1 MTHHPKIMI
10 VEDETLL
17 AADLAESLR
26 SLGYTVTSRIGS
38 GEEALESIDAASPD
52 LVLMDIQLAGELD
65 GIETA
70 GKIRRL
76 RNTPVVFMSAFS
88 DESFLSRAKDIQPY
102 GYLVKPVAPRELH
115 TTISMALHKAKM
127 EKALRKSEHHFRTVA
142 ESTYDWETWRGPDGR
157 YLYLSPSCERITGY
171 SPNDFYDNP
180 FFIEEIVHPEDHETV
195 SRHIREGEKPGPV
208 GHVRFR
214 IRHRDGTL
222 RWISHY
228 CHAVYDAQGEYL
240 GRRSSN
246 RDTTMERRLEQELL
260 RGAKL
265 ESVSTLV
272 GGIAHDYNNLITI
285 IMGNIDLARMLADP
299 NDAAQAALSE
309 AEEAALRARE
319 LTRQLVTFS
328 NNIPSI
334 KKTGSILPV
343 IQEATDLLVSG
354 DANEFRL
361 NMADSLWPVEIDS
374 NQIEKAL
381 KNVIINARES
391 MTEGGVITI
400 RAENLDLVSREGVQ
414 DLPLS
419 EGKYVKIS
427 VRDQGKGIPEEHLPR
442 IFDPY
447 FSTKERGTQK
457 GMGLGLAVTFAILKR
472 HGGLITVSSTPG
484 AGTTFYLY
492 IPAVT
497 PKPAAGTAAATDQ
510 LREFESHWRSSEKGK
525 GKILIMD
532 DEEMIRTLLIKMVER
547 FGYQG
552 ESVRDGDSA
561 LERFTAAKQAG
572 APFDLVILNLIIPGG
587 IGGRDTISLL
597 KSVDPGVKAIAS
609 SGYPNDPVM
618 KNCRLFGFDAA
629 ILKPYHMEELKSL
642 LTRLIPAD

>member
-1 MTHHPKIMI
+1 MTNDSKIMI

-17 AADLAESLR
+17 AADIAESLR

-38 GEEALESIDAASPD
+38 GEEALECIDAASPD
-52 LVLMDIQLAGELD
+52 LVLMDIQLGGELD

-76 RNTPVVFMSAFS
+76 RDTPVVFMSAFS
-88 DESFLSRAKDIQPY
+88 DDSFLSRAKDIQPY

-115 TTISMALHKAKM
+115 TTITMALHRAKM

-142 ESTYDWETWRGPDGR
+142 DSTYDWETWRGPDGR

-171 SPNDFYDNP
+171 SPDHFYDNP
-180 FFIEEIVHPEDHETV
+180 FLIEEIAHPEDRESV
-195 SRHIREGEKPGPV
+195 SRHIREEEKPGPV
-208 GHVRFR
+208 GHIRFR

-228 CHAVYDAQGEYL
+228 CQAVYDAEGEYL

-246 RDTTMERRLEQELL
+246 RDSTTERRLEQELL

-285 IMGNIDLARMLADP
+285 IMGNIDLARMLSDP
-299 NDAAQAALSE
+299 DDAARAALSE

-334 KKTGSILPV
+334 KRTGSILPV
-343 IQEATDLLVSG
+343 IQDAADLLMIAG
-354 DANEFRL
+354 EANEFRL
-361 NMADSLWPVEIDS
+361 DIADDLWPVEIDA

-391 MTEGGVITI
+391 MTDGGVITI
-400 RAENLDLVSREGVQ
+400 RAENLDLVCREGLR
-414 DLPLS
+414 DLPLP
-419 EGKYVKIS
+419 EGKYVEIS
-427 VRDQGKGIPEEHLPR
+427 VRDQGKGIPEAYLPR

-457 GMGLGLAVTFAILKR
+457 GMGLGLAVTFAIMKR
-472 HGGLITVSSTPG
+472 HGGLITVSSTVG
-484 AGTTFYLY
+484 AGTTFHLY

-497 PKPAAGTAAATDQ
+497 PKPTAGTAATDQ
-510 LREFESHWRSSEKGK
+510 LREFESHRRSSEKGK

-532 DEEMIRTLLIKMVER
+532 DEEMIRTLLTKMVER
-547 FGYQG
+547 FGYQA
-552 ESVRDGDSA
+552 EAVKDGDSA
-561 LERFTAAKQAG
+561 LERFTAAKQAE

-587 IGGRDTISLL
+587 VGGRDTISLL
-597 KSVDPGVKAIAS
+597 KSVDSGVKAIAS

-642 LTRLIPAD
+642 LIRLIPAE